1 MKMQGKILL
10 IDREKEIEKGRY
22 EERERDAER
31 DRKIDRHTD

>member
-22 EERERDAER
+22 EERERRRER
-31 DRKIDRHTD
+31 QEDR